1 MATNSRLT
9 PSNRSSSSFS
19 TCYLVFNFT
28 WETILLSII
37 VAAVTAILYL
47 FLGKKR
53 LAKIGDIPTAIRE
66 QKNHQDA
73 KKQN

>member
-1 MATNSRLT
+1 M
-9 PSNRSSSSFS
+9 
-19 TCYLVFNFT
+19 VFNFT